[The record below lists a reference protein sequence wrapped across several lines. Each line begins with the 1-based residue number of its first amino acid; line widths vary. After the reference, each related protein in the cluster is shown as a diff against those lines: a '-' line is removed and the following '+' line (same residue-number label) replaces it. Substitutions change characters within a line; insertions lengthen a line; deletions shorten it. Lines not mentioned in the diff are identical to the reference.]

1 MALVYHDRIAE
12 IVTTE
17 GTGSFTLTGSVPTGY
32 RAFTV
37 LTATNTC
44 YYHCNNQLTNEWE
57 VGLGTYSAGVLT
69 RDSVT
74 ASSSFN
80 NKVDFTAGSKTLSLV
95 IPSVAVQGMI
105 DAIATSGDTT
115 LIWSHEVTG
124 AAVSEVEATGL
135 DINTHKGYKVVGCV
149 VSSGTA
155 EQGIRL
161 FVNADETTTNYKRRY
176 IKSTGS
182 TASTT
187 SESNSGGFSVYTSA
201 GQVSFGVTD
210 VTLVNGY
217 LCINGM
223 QQNGNTANA
232 YIDFVKKTAS
242 VTNVT
247 SIQIKADSGTPIG
260 IGSKFYIFKKGNR

>member
-17 GTGSFTLTGSVPTGY
+17 GTGSFTLAGSVPTGY

-57 VGLGTYSAGVLT
+57 VGLGTYSAGTLT

-80 NKVDFTAGSKTLSLV
+80 NKVDFTAGSKTLSIV

-135 DINTHKGYKVVGCV
+135 DINTHKGYKVVACV
-149 VSSGTA
+149 VSA
-155 EQGIRL
+155 AAADVGI
-161 FVNADETTTNYKRRY
+161 FVNDATTQTDYTGRQIY
-176 IKSTGS
+176 STGS
-182 TASTT
+182 TASTAGVNG
-187 SESNSGGFSVYTSA
+187 SYMFSTGTA
-201 GQVSFGVTD
+201 AQVSFGVAEMS
-210 VTLVNGY
+210 LVGGY
-217 LCINGM
+217 PSINTTF
-223 QQNGNTANA
+223 QNANTASA
-232 YIDFVKKTAS
+232 AIYFAVKDAS
-242 VTNVT
+242 VTNIT

-260 IGSKFYIFKKGNR
+260 VGSKFYIFKKGN